1 MILCRAFFVHN
12 FISDCVLD
20 LQEVPNGLNQLAC
33 EFQGL
38 VPGEEVEI
46 AGHVLVFI
54 AHLGNSR
61 LSDQRY
67 SICIEFSET

>member
-1 MILCRAFFVHN
+1 MIQKINGRSEKLAWFQHYFVHN
-12 FISDCVLD
+12 LISDCVLD

-38 VPGEEVEI
+38 VPGEKVEI

-54 AHLGNSR
+54 AHLGNH
-61 LSDQRY
+61 L
-67 SICIEFSET
+67 

>member
-1 MILCRAFFVHN
+1 MHN

-20 LQEVPNGLNQLAC
+20 LQEVPHVLNQLAC

-54 AHLGNSR
+54 AHLGNYK
-61 LSDQRY
+61 LSNQRY
-67 SICIEFSET
+67 SICVEFGEK